1 MSICPSV
8 SADSVAYQSA
18 VNTDMLWCKP
28 LRNWWSNTELFYI
41 YIYIYSDTDILKTS
55 HVSLKK
61 QDTSRWKTARWHQ
74 SVSLYSAGGW
84 NCFNEICQWYTDTLR
99 TIAPLSVHTD
109 TLRNIAPLSGKPPQQ
124 REEKNRTV
132 KPFWRLRTCLQL
144 PPRDLPAP
152 HPPTPSLTTLHNTPS
167 RNTFSSIGSI
177 GRMHCTTYEV
187 QT

>member
-28 LRNWWSNTELFYI
+28 LRNWWSNTELL

-61 QDTSRWKTARWHQ
+61 QDTSRWKTTRWHQ

-109 TLRNIAPLSGKPPQQ
+109 TLRTIAPLSVHTDTLRTIAPLSGKPPQQ

-144 PPRDLPAP
+144 PPRDLPTP
-152 HPPTPSLTTLHNTPS
+152 HPQLYPSPLSTTPQAEIRS
-167 RNTFSSIGSI
+167 
-177 GRMHCTTYEV
+177 V
-187 QT
+187 Q